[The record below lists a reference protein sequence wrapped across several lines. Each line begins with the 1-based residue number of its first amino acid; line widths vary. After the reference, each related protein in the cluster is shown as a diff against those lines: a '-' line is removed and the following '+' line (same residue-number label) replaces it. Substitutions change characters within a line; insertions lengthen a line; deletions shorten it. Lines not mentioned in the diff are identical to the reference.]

1 MILVADFINV
11 STRCRPCR
19 ETSAL
24 KLTLRYI
31 NFSVVAIFPLCAF
44 IRQIVFYL
52 RVTFVCHIYAV
63 HNLGAYSPS

>member
-1 MILVADFINV
+1 MILVVDFINL
-11 STRCRPCR
+11 STRWGPCH

-44 IRQIVFYL
+44 RRQIVFYL
-52 RVTFVCHIYAV
+52 FARNICLSYLCST
-63 HNLGAYSPS
+63 